1 MHSIDGLDPQPS
13 DGGAGMELSIQAALV
28 SVSDLER
35 SIKFYREVFDL
46 RLASE
51 GDRVAAR
58 LINEM
63 ARSQV
68 LALREV
74 GPKALRPGRG
84 NVGLRL
90 LAFEAV
96 WLDQLDVIQARLAQL
111 GVLVGQLQTENHRSV
126 HGLNPDRIDL
136 PVASSLTA
144 GPIRSED
151 WHDLNEG
158 IYGFGE

>member
-1 MHSIDGLDPQPS
+1 
-13 DGGAGMELSIQAALV
+13 MELSIQAVLV

-46 RLASE
+46 RLVSR
-51 GDRVAAR
+51 GDRVAAL

-68 LALREV
+68 LAQREV

-111 GVLVGQLQTENHRSV
+111 GILVGQT
-126 HGLNPDRIDL
+126 DRE
-136 PVASSLTA
+136 SSISSRA
-144 GPIRSED
+144 ES
-151 WHDLNEG
+151 
-158 IYGFGE
+158 

>member
-1 MHSIDGLDPQPS
+1 
-13 DGGAGMELSIQAALV
+13 MELSIQAVLV

-35 SIKFYREVFDL
+35 SIKFYREVIDL

-74 GPKALRPGRG
+74 GPEALRPGRG

-111 GVLVGQLQTENHRSV
+111 GVLVGQVQTENYRSL
-126 HGLNPDRIDL
+126 H
-136 PVASSLTA
+136 A
-144 GPIRSED
+144 GS
-151 WHDLNEG
+151 
-158 IYGFGE
+158 